1 MVGDGVRDLFGV
13 SLGLKPCKNK
23 TYHEMWYYGENEGYK
38 GFFSSLPLSVAK
50 VVPFLLAFTKFKID
64 AFDDLHHQRMSEAEE
79 KAKATQHT
87 LTIFF
92 SCDDNERRR
101 SGSSFILHI

>member
-1 MVGDGVRDLFGV
+1 
-13 SLGLKPCKNK
+13 
-23 TYHEMWYYGENEGYK
+23 MWYYGENEGYK

-92 SCDDNERRR
+92 
-101 SGSSFILHI
+101 FL